1 MKTPKASARQRRRAD
16 DAFSIDELRAQ
27 SAKILP
33 RGIFDF
39 YDGGS
44 EDESTLR
51 ENLTQFSRY
60 RFVPRYLMDV
70 SEVDTNCDLLGASWA
85 SPLAVSPT
93 GAIGYGWPRGEIAI
107 ARAARDAGIPYAL
120 PTSATCSIEQVAQA
134 VPDARLWFQAYIL
147 RKREFTLGLIDRA
160 LKAGY
165 EALIITVDMPTGGK
179 RERDMRNEFG
189 LPFRFTPRNVLDF
202 ATHPGWVGRLLTHG
216 MPVLENMKG
225 FVPDNI
231 STSAIASSVGK
242 NYDPAF
248 CWTDL
253 AQIRDLWPRKLLIK
267 GLLHPGDAQKAQHQG
282 FDGIIVSNHGGRQL
296 DGAIGTLEALPAI
309 RRAVGERMPLLLDG
323 GVRRGA
329 DILKA
334 IALGANAVMVG
345 RPVLYGVSVAGQT
358 GVERALFLLNDEL
371 TRAMRLSGVAR
382 LAEVNHELLGL
393 TAPHALP

>member
-1 MKTPKASARQRRRAD
+1 MTTPLANARQRRHAA
-16 DAFSIDELRAQ
+16 DAFSIDELRDR
-27 SAKILP
+27 SSKILP

-44 EDESTLR
+44 EDEATLR
-51 ENLTQFSRY
+51 DNREQFSRY
-60 RFVPRYLMDV
+60 RFTPRYLVDV
-70 SEVDTNCDLLGASWA
+70 SNVDTSCDILGLRT
-85 SPLAVSPT
+85 PLPIAVSPT

-107 ARAARDAGIPYAL
+107 AKAARDAGVPYAL
-120 PTSATCSIEQVAQA
+120 PTSATCSIEQLAQA
-134 VPDARLWFQAYIL
+134 VPDGRLWFQAYML
-147 RKREFTLGLIDRA
+147 RKREFTMGLIDRA

-189 LPFRFTPRNVLDF
+189 LPFRFTAKNVLDF
-202 ATHPGWVGRLLTHG
+202 ATHPGWVARLLRHG

-248 CWTDL
+248 SWDDL
-253 AQIRDLWPRKLLIK
+253 SLIRDRWPGRLLIK
-267 GLLHPGDAQKAQHQG
+267 GLLHPGDAQKAQQQG
-282 FDGIIVSNHGGRQL
+282 FDGIIISNHGGRQL
-296 DGAIGTLEALPAI
+296 DGAVGTLEALPAI
-309 RRAVGERMPLLLDG
+309 RRAVGDSMQLLLDG

-334 IALGANAVMVG
+334 LALGANAVMVG
-345 RPVLYGVSVAGQT
+345 RPILYGVSVAGQA
-358 GVERALFLLNDEL
+358 GVERTLFLLNDEL
-371 TRAMRLSGVAR
+371 TRAMRLSGVATVEGINR
-382 LAEVNHELLGL
+382 ELLGL
-393 TAPHALP
+393 SAP

>member
-1 MKTPKASARQRRRAD
+1 MTTPTASARQRRRAAA
-16 DAFSIDELRAQ
+16 AFSIEELRQQ
-27 SAKILP
+27 SRKRLP

-51 ENLTQFSRY
+51 ANLQQFSQH
-60 RFVPRYLMDV
+60 RFVPKYLVDV
-70 SEVDTNCDLLGASWA
+70 SNIDTSCDILGTRA
-85 SPLAVSPT
+85 PLPIAISPT

-107 ARAARDAGIPYAL
+107 ARAARDAGIPYSL
-120 PTSATCSIEQVAQA
+120 PTSATTSIEQLAQA
-134 VPDARLWFQAYIL
+134 VPDGRLWFQAYML
-147 RKREFTLGLIDRA
+147 RKRDFTMGLIERA
-160 LKAGY
+160 RKAGY

-179 RERDMRNEFG
+179 RERDLRNEFG

-202 ATHPGWVGRLLTHG
+202 ALHPGWVARLLRNG

-248 CWTDL
+248 CWDDL
-253 AQIRDLWPRKLLIK
+253 ARIRDQWPGRLMIK
-267 GLLHPGDAQKAQHQG
+267 GLLHPEDAQKAQGQG
-282 FDGIIVSNHGGRQL
+282 FDGIIISNHGGRQL

-309 RRAVGERMPLLLDG
+309 RRAVGDTMQLLLDG

-329 DILKA
+329 DVLKA

-345 RPVLYGVSVAGQT
+345 RPILYGVSVAGQA

-371 TRAMRLSGVAR
+371 TRAMRLSGIAKVADINR
-382 LAEVNHELLGL
+382 ELLGRP
-393 TAPHALP
+393 AP

>member
-1 MKTPKASARQRRRAD
+1 RQ
-16 DAFSIDELRAQ
+16 Q
-27 SAKILP
+27 SRKRLP

-51 ENLTQFSRY
+51 ANLQQFSQH
-60 RFVPRYLMDV
+60 RFVPKYLVDV
-70 SEVDTNCDLLGASWA
+70 SNVDTSCDILGTRASLPIA
-85 SPLAVSPT
+85 ISPT

-107 ARAARDAGIPYAL
+107 ARAARDAGIPYSL
-120 PTSATCSIEQVAQA
+120 PTSATTSIEQLAQA
-134 VPDARLWFQAYIL
+134 VPDGRLWFQAYML
-147 RKREFTLGLIDRA
+147 RKRDFTMGLIERA
-160 LKAGY
+160 RKAGY

-179 RERDMRNEFG
+179 RERDLRNEFG

-202 ATHPGWVGRLLTHG
+202 AMHPGWVARLLRNG

-248 CWTDL
+248 CWDAL
-253 AQIRDLWPRKLLIK
+253 ARIPDQWRGRQIIK
-267 GLLHPGDAQKAQHQG
+267 GFLQPEDAQKAQDRG
-282 FDGIIVSNHGGRQL
+282 FDGVIISYPRGRQR
-296 DGAIGTLEALPAI
+296 DGAIGTLEARPAL
-309 RRAVGERMPLLLDG
+309 RRAVADTMQLLLDG

-329 DILKA
+329 DVLTA

-345 RPVLYGVSVAGQT
+345 RPILYGVSLAGQA
-358 GVERALFLLNDEL
+358 GVERALCLLNDEL
-371 TRAMRLSGVAR
+371 TRAMRLSGVAKV
-382 LAEVNHELLGL
+382 AEINHELLGRP
-393 TAPHALP
+393 APYALP